1 MQPRFGFDVRIET
14 KQDEEGWWGLI
25 YLFQYDTNEP
35 PLLVGPCDDEPSARD
50 RALRLARDIAP
61 PA

>member
-35 PLLVGPCDDEPSARD
+35 PLLVGPCDDEASAVE
-50 RALRLARDIAP
+50 RAKRLAKDIAP
-61 PA
+61 